1 MTELEKLIC
10 DGNTL
15 WEAFRAAQKSSA
27 WKPQVQ
33 AFEINL
39 LDELVRLQKELLERT
54 YKTSQ
59 KMEFML
65 NERGKVRLIRGAQIR
80 DRVVR
85 HALCD
90 AVLNPILSRKL
101 IYDNCA
107 SIKGKGIHMSR
118 NRLKVHL
125 HRYYRKHK
133 TNEGYI
139 LLMDFSGFFDNLR
152 HDLLI
157 KSVEKHIKD
166 DFVLWLLKLVIKDF
180 EQDVSFLPDE
190 EIDKLYHGKFKAL
203 DYAKVPKK
211 LKTGKKF
218 LRKSVDIGDQCSQI
232 LGIYYPTP
240 IDNYIKIV
248 CGEKYYGRYMDD
260 SYLISPSKE
269 RLIEILIHVKAMA
282 KEMGL
287 ILNDKKIKILPISK
301 TFRYL
306 QNKYFLT
313 ETGRVVERANPKR
326 ISAMCRKLKKL
337 AVKVQEGKLPLE
349 DVVNTFQSWKG
360 NYYRI
365 MSKAQR
371 KQMDEHFNE
380 LFKKKGGRQNE
391 TV

>member
-1 MTELEKLIC
+1 MTDLEKIIC

-15 WEAFRAAQKSSA
+15 WEAFKAAQKSSA

-39 LDELVRLQKELLERT
+39 LHELAVLQKELMERT
-54 YKTSQ
+54 YKTSA
-59 KMEFML
+59 KTEFIL
-65 NERGKVRLIRGAQIR
+65 NERGKTRLIRGSQIR

-133 TNEGYI
+133 TNQGYI
-139 LLMDFSGFFDNLR
+139 LLMDFSGFFDNMR

-157 KSVEKHIKD
+157 ESVKKYIKD
-166 DFVLWLLKLVIKDF
+166 DFVLWLLELVIKDF
-180 EQDVSFLPDE
+180 AQDVSFLSDE
-190 EIDKLYHGKFKAL
+190 EITALYEGKYKAL
-203 DYAKVPKK
+203 DYAKTPAH
-211 LKTGKKF
+211 LKTGKKY
-218 LRKSVDIGDQCSQI
+218 LYKSVDIGDQCSQI

-260 SYLISPSKE
+260 SYIISPSKE
-269 RLIEILIHVKAMA
+269 RLVELLTKIKAMA
-282 KEMGL
+282 KDMGL
-287 ILNDKKIKILPISK
+287 ILNDKKIRILPISK

-326 ISAMCRKLKKL
+326 IAGMRQKLKKL
-337 AVKVQEGKLPLE
+337 AVKVNNGQLPLE
-349 DVVNTFQSWKG
+349 DVVNTFGSWKG

-371 KQMDEHFNE
+371 KQMDAHFE
-380 LFKKKGGRQNE
+380 KLFKRKAVRK
-391 TV
+391 